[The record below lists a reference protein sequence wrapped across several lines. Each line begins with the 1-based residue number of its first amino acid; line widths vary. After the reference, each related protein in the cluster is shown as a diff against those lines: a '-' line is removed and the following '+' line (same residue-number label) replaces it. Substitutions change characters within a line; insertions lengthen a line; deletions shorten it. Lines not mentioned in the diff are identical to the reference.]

1 MYEIKYSAYLDEES
15 FPSLHLPAG
24 AGKCSP
30 GRPGEVDIIDF
41 ETVWLTRLP
50 ISHRVEHIG
59 WRIDTSRVTAKNIE
73 VTEDQCE
80 VDD

>member
-30 GRPGEVDIIDF
+30 GRPGEVDVIDLYGEHDCRF
-41 ETVWLTRLP
+41 LIELSTLDGGLTLP
-50 ISHRVEHIG
+50 E
-59 WRIDTSRVTAKNIE
+59 
-73 VTEDQCE
+73 
-80 VDD
+80 